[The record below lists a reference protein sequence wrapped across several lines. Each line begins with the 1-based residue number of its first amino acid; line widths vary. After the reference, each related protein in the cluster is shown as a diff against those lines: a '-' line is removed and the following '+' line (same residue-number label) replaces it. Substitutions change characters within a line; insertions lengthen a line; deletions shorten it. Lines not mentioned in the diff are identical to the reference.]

1 VLFFLTS
8 RASILFLKA
17 LRRKLSST
25 YFRKI
30 GAGLI
35 DEQRNFPAGKY
46 SCFLKENASDSL
58 F

>member
-35 DEQRNFPAGKY
+35 DEQSNSPPGEYARF
-46 SCFLKENASDSL
+46 
-58 F
+58 